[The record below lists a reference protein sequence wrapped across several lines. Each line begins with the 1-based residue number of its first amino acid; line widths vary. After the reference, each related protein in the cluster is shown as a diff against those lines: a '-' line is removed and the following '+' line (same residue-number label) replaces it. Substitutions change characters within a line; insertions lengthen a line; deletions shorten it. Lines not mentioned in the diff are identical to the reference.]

1 MHHSRDTDRSFFASL
16 TRGRMGMLTLVI
28 LGVGLLVG
36 GVLAFGVLRAP
47 ADAGGNDAR
56 VVGPR

>member
-1 MHHSRDTDRSFFASL
+1 MHHSRDSFFASL
-16 TRGRMGMLTLVI
+16 TRGRLGMLTLVI
-28 LGVGLLVG
+28 LGLGLLVG

-47 ADAGGNDAR
+47 ADAGNNDTR